1 MKPADDDSESTAA
14 SEKIEENTV
23 VDNEFIISP
32 KKHK

>member
-23 VDNEFIISP
+23 VDNELYYFP
-32 KKHK
+32 